1 MRVLN
6 GTFLFSIFVCVC
18 VLVCVRERNTER
30 ERELFMCPWMT
41 QNGVIAPGA
50 GVQGGYEPLN
60 MAAELSSGPLEE

>member
-1 MRVLN
+1 MEP
-6 GTFLFSIFVCVC
+6 FFFQYLFVYVCLC
-18 VLVCVRERNTER
+18 VSERETQR

-50 GVQGGYEPLN
+50 GVQGSYEPLN